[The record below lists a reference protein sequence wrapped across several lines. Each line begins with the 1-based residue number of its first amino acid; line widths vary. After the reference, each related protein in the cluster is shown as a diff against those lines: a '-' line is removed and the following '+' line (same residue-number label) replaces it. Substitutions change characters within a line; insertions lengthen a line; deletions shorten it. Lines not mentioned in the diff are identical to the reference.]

1 MTTATALPS
10 GVSGPPT
17 VNRKDNHGGLIVVI
31 TGFCLVLVLSSLA
44 ARTFSSFKRRIFQK
58 DDYGFAAVVIVAL
71 AQTSLVL
78 AQVHYGWGA
87 TAESLSS
94 ATKEKM
100 LKMGYAADTLFVVT
114 LGLSKIT
121 TAIFYMTLFKQ
132 KLRAVIQ
139 GLLAGGG
146 IWTIL
151 SVILLAVRCS
161 HRPWLDIDAQC
172 GGLFQRWQAITAIDI
187 ILEVLLILY
196 SGRAIYS
203 IKIST
208 RQKIVVF
215 GTLSCRIILIPLA
228 AMHLHYVKIQLDSDR
243 PTLDGA
249 IASITAE
256 LYLAMSVVCLVA
268 SFMKPVL
275 AVYVDEYGIAYT
287 DDVSPPNSKLRSHTS
302 SDSRSRKLRRS
313 ETEYDRGWEPTPDR
327 SIPTATGG
335 RIMKTVRISVSD
347 GPIELER
354 RGPEVMTGV

>member
-1 MTTATALPS
+1 MNTATALPS

-44 ARTFSSFKRRIFQK
+44 ARTFSSYKRRIIQK
-58 DDYGFAAVVIVAL
+58 DDYGFIAAVIVAL

-87 TAESLSS
+87 AESLSS
-94 ATKEKM
+94 ATKGKM
-100 LKMGYAADTLFVVT
+100 LKMGYASDILFVVT

-121 TAIFYMTLFKQ
+121 TAVFYMTLFKQ
-132 KLRAVIQ
+132 KLRAVIR
-139 GLLAGGG
+139 GLLIGGG
-146 IWTIL
+146 IWAIL
-151 SVILLAVRCS
+151 SVILLAVGCS
-161 HRPWLDIDAQC
+161 HRPWLDIDAKC
-172 GGLFQRWQAITAIDI
+172 SGLFQRWQAITAIDI

-196 SGRAIYS
+196 SARAIYS

-208 RQKIVVF
+208 RQKLVVF
-215 GTLSCRIILIPLA
+215 GTLSCRIVLIPLSA
-228 AMHLHYVKIQLDSDR
+228 THLHYVKVQLDSDQ

-249 IASITAE
+249 FASITAE

-287 DDVSPPNSKLRSHTS
+287 DDASPANSKLRSLSS
-302 SDSRSRKLRRS
+302 SDRSRRLRRS
-313 ETEYDRGWEPTPDR
+313 ETEYDRGWDRIPDR
-327 SIPTATGG
+327 GVPAATGG
-335 RIMKTVRISVSD
+335 RIMKTVQISVSD
-347 GPIELER
+347 GPMELER
-354 RGPEVMTGV
+354 RGVEGMDGE

>member
-1 MTTATALPS
+1 MTTMALPS

-17 VNRKDNHGGLIVVI
+17 VNRKDNHGGLVVVI

-44 ARTFSSFKRRIFQK
+44 ARTFSSYKRRIIQR
-58 DDYGFAAVVIVAL
+58 DDYGFMAVLVVAL

-87 TAESLSS
+87 TGERLAS

-100 LKMGYAADTLFVVT
+100 LKMGYASDILFVVT

-121 TAIFYMTLFKQ
+121 TAVFYMTLFKQ
-132 KLRAVIQ
+132 KLRTVIR
-139 GLLAGGG
+139 GLLVSGGV
-146 IWTIL
+146 WAIL

-161 HRPWLDIDAQC
+161 QRPWLDIDAQC

-196 SGRAIYS
+196 SARAIYS

-208 RQKIVVF
+208 RQKLVVF

-228 AMHLHYVKIQLDSDR
+228 AIHLYYVKVQLDSGN
-243 PTLDGA
+243 PTLYGA
-249 IASITAE
+249 FASITAE

-302 SDSRSRKLRRS
+302 SDSRSRRLQRS
-313 ETEYDRGWEPTPDR
+313 ETEYDRGWERMPDR
-327 SIPTATGG
+327 TAPAASGG
-335 RIMKTVRISVSD
+335 RIIKTVQISVSD
-347 GPIELER
+347 GPMELER
-354 RGPEVMTGV
+354 RGPEVVNGV

>member
-1 MTTATALPS
+1 MTATALPS

-17 VNRKDNHGGLIVVI
+17 VNRKDNHGGLVVVI

-44 ARTFSSFKRRIFQK
+44 ARTFSSYKRRIIQK
-58 DDYGFAAVVIVAL
+58 DDYGFMAVLVVAL

-87 TAESLSS
+87 TEETLAS
-94 ATKEKM
+94 ATKKKM
-100 LKMGYAADTLFVVT
+100 LKMGYASDILFVVT

-121 TAIFYMTLFKQ
+121 TAVFYMTLFKQ
-132 KLRAVIQ
+132 KLRTVIR

-146 IWTIL
+146 VWAIL

-172 GGLFQRWQAITAIDI
+172 GGLFQRWQAITAMDI
-187 ILEVLLILY
+187 IFEILLILY
-196 SGRAIYS
+196 SARAIYS

-208 RQKIVVF
+208 RQKLVVF

-228 AMHLHYVKIQLDSDR
+228 AIHLYYVQIQLDSEN
-243 PTLDGA
+243 PTLYGA
-249 IASITAE
+249 FASITAE

-302 SDSRSRKLRRS
+302 SDSRPRRLPRS
-313 ETEYDRGWEPTPDR
+313 ETEYDRGWEGMPDR
-327 SIPTATGG
+327 TAPAASGG
-335 RIMKTVRISVSD
+335 RIIKTVQISVSD

-354 RGPEVMTGV
+354 RGPDIINSV

>member
-1 MTTATALPS
+1 MTTATTLPS

-17 VNRKDNHGGLIVVI
+17 VNRNDNHGGLVVVI

-44 ARTFSSFKRRIFQK
+44 ARTFSSFKRRIIQK
-58 DDYGFAAVVIVAL
+58 DDYGFMAVVIVAL

-87 TAESLSS
+87 TEESLSS
-94 ATKEKM
+94 ATKKKM
-100 LKMGYAADTLFVVT
+100 LKMGYASDILFVVT

-121 TAIFYMTLFKQ
+121 TTVFYMTLFKQ
-132 KLRAVIQ
+132 KLRAVIR
-139 GLLAGGG
+139 GLLVAGC
-146 IWTIL
+146 IWVIL
-151 SVILLAVRCS
+151 SIILLAVRCG
-161 HRPWLDIDAQC
+161 HQPWLDIDAQC

-187 ILEVLLILY
+187 ALESLLILY
-196 SGRAIYS
+196 SARAIYS

-215 GTLSCRIILIPLA
+215 GTLSCRVVLIPLA
-228 AMHLHYVKIQLDSDR
+228 AIHLYYVKVQLVSEN
-243 PTLDGA
+243 PILYGA
-249 IASITAE
+249 FASITAE

-302 SDSRSRKLRRS
+302 SDSRSRRVRRS
-313 ETEYDRGWEPTPDR
+313 ETEYDHGWGRMPDQT
-327 SIPTATGG
+327 IPAASGG
-335 RIMKTVRISVSD
+335 RIMKTVQISVSD
-347 GPIELER
+347 GPMELER
-354 RGPEVMTGV
+354 REPEVVIGV